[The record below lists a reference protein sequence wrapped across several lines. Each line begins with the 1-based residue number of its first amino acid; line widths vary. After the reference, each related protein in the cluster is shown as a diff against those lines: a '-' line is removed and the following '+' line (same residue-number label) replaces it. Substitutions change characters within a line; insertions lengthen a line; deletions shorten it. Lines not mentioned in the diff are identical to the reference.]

1 MNLSFVYWTVLSH
14 SLFLKVVDFVNC
26 SFMQYIRQ
34 LLDEVFLWY
43 PE

>member
-1 MNLSFVYWTVLSH
+1 MNPSFVYWTVLSH
-14 SLFLKVVDFVNC
+14 SLVLKGVDFVNC

>member
-14 SLFLKVVDFVNC
+14 SLFLKGVDFVNC